1 MKRNDLEES
10 FLDFSSS
17 LLIIPKFSDIFWEE
31 TGTFKMKPKTE
42 NLPSMLK
49 SGQVR
54 QMLGVS
60 KNVFTDLIR
69 AKAFPNAVRLGT
81 QYRVPRTDV
90 EAYLAARVVATDG
103 GVA

>member
-1 MKRNDLEES
+1 MKRKHLEEIFPNYS
-10 FLDFSSS
+10 LS
-17 LLIIPKFSDIFWEE
+17 LLIVPKLSDIFWEE
-31 TGTFKMKPKTE
+31 TGTIKMKTQTE

-69 AKAFPNAVRLGT
+69 AKAFPNAVRIGT

-90 EAYLAARVVATDG
+90 EAYLAARVVSSDG